1 MAGREDRLER
11 LLEAQDLLR
20 KLRDDL
26 LLLKTKLEAWE
37 DYLDV
42 VQKLRNLLDQ
52 QRGIRAE
59 IEELTNKK

>member
-1 MAGREDRLER
+1 
-11 LLEAQDLLR
+11 
-20 KLRDDL
+20 L
-26 LLLKTKLEAWE
+26 LLLKSKLEAWE
-37 DYLDV
+37 DYLVV